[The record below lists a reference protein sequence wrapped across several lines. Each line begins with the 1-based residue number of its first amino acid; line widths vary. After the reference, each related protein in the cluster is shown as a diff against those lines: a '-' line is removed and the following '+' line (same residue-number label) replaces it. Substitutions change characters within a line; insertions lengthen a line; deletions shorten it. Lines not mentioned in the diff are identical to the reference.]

1 MIQVWPFQFT
11 NCRSSSQME
20 HEAGGA
26 LLSGNWAPH
35 CSQVQKGMG
44 VTPLENLAGG
54 SCNAD
59 AGRDVAG

>member
-1 MIQVWPFQFT
+1 
-11 NCRSSSQME
+11 ME